1 LKLKILYED
10 NHIIAAVKPFNV
22 PSQEDASKDR
32 DMLSELKSYI
42 KEKYD
47 KKGKVY
53 LGLLHRLD
61 RPAGGVMVFA
71 RTSKAAARLS
81 HAIQKGGVQK
91 VYYAVLQK
99 RPPKKEDELLGYMLK
114 DTKSNISRMAD
125 ANEPGAKL
133 AKLKYSILQENPG
146 LTLVKIDLYTGRPH
160 QIRVQM
166 QSIGCPIFGDMRY
179 GAGDEKHQLALW
191 AYSLSFEHP
200 VKKER
205 LEITAEPPDT
215 YPWNLFFGTF

>member
-1 LKLKILYED
+1 MNIKILYED
-10 NHIIAAVKPFNV
+10 NHIIAAVKPFNM

-32 DMLSELKSYI
+32 DILSELKDYI
-42 KEKYD
+42 RQKYD
-47 KKGKVY
+47 KKGNVY

-81 HAIQKGGVQK
+81 AAIQSGAVQK

-99 RPPKKEDELLGYMLK
+99 KPPKKEDELLGYMVK
-114 DTKSNISRMAD
+114 DTGNNISCMTD
-125 ANEPGAKL
+125 ANEPGAKQ
-133 AKLKYSILQENPG
+133 ARLKYTVLMEKQG

-166 QSIGCPIFGDMRY
+166 KSIGCPLLGDMRY
-179 GAGDEKHQLALW
+179 GSGQEKQQLALW
-191 AYSLSFEHP
+191 AFSLTFEHP
-200 VKKER
+200 VKKEKFC
-205 LEITAEPPDT
+205 ITAEPPDH
-215 YPWNLFFGTF
+215 YPWNLFFTK